1 MRTTNQELTTDP
13 VVLRILEQ
21 IKLQG
26 KTEKEVAEA
35 IGLSTGA
42 FTRWKYKDSKSYMTH
57 ISQIADYLNLTTEY
71 LLDNEDSVV
80 REKSLSDTEI
90 RLMRMFR
97 KMNMDKQNCLIKTA
111 EYFLE

>member
-21 IKLQG
+21 IKLQE

-42 FTRWKYKDSKSYMTH
+42 FTR
-57 ISQIADYLNLTTEY
+57 
-71 LLDNEDSVV
+71 
-80 REKSLSDTEI
+80 
-90 RLMRMFR
+90 
-97 KMNMDKQNCLIKTA
+97 
-111 EYFLE
+111 